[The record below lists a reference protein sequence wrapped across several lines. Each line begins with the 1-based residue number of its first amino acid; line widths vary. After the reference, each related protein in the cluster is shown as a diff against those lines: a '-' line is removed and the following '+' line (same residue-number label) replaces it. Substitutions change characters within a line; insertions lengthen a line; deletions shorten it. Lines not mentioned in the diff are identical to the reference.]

1 MEEENK
7 IVEDKKE
14 EQKKSKLP
22 IILIGLVLL
31 IAAGCGGFF
40 IGKKNND
47 KPKDESKAEEKKDNK
62 VAYGS
67 DKNTSGLEI
76 VDTKTK
82 NIKLNGIEYE
92 VKIEVL
98 DEKDGYHKT
107 QNVYF
112 NGYKFIERM
121 DLYDEYLIYDFEEQ
135 GRDKK
140 EFAEKIENNVNEE
153 LNNIKIIK
161 DTKNNNEYLIFEDHR
176 EYYFSAFFV
185 YILTP
190 DGNILA
196 KLCSYYP
203 SFVYLEKEGKNIY
216 IDNYTNIKEDSIYF
230 LPLQNIVKIP
240 IEVLREDDDKQVF
253 ELQEN
258 KLVIEDGKPIVTK
271 SEVYKSSDGY
281 RLLGAGQLI
290 ELDKDTIESLHII
303 EPAK

>member
-1 MEEENK
+1 MEEE
-7 IVEDKKE
+7 KKVVE

-22 IILIGLVLL
+22 IIIIVLLLLIGVG
-31 IAAGCGGFF
+31 IGCFF
-40 IGKKNND
+40 LGKKMND
-47 KPKDESKAEEKKDNK
+47 KPKEETKTEEKTEENRI
-62 VAYGS
+62 AYGS

-121 DLYDEYLIYDFEEQ
+121 DLYDEHLIYDFEEQ

-161 DTKNNNEYLIFEDHR
+161 DAKNNNEYLVFEDYR

-190 DGNILA
+190 DGSILA
-196 KLCSYYP
+196 KLCSFYP

-216 IDNYTNIKEDSIYF
+216 IENYTNIKEDSIYF